1 MARTASPWFR
11 EERNAWYVIKDGKRH
26 LLGEH
31 PADAPKPRRK
41 KNRWVV
47 PPTILDRY
55 HELMAAK
62 PEAPPAPKPTT
73 STTATSTTTG
83 STTTAAGPSA
93 CGPNQAFS
101 QVSKTCVNVQPGNNP
116 CPKGQVP
123 MADRPVCVAKD

>member
-1 MARTASPWFR
+1 CDESEFSKNPLVRNRGTEWTVPPPRCNGTGGTTTRRLPCAPQPFGSPSMARTASPWFL

-31 PADAPKPRRK
+31 TADAPKPRRK

-62 PEAPPAPKPTT
+62 PEAPPAPKPTIT
-73 STTATSTTTG
+73 S
-83 STTTAAGPSA
+83 
-93 CGPNQAFS
+93 
-101 QVSKTCVNVQPGNNP
+101 
-116 CPKGQVP
+116 
-123 MADRPVCVAKD
+123 